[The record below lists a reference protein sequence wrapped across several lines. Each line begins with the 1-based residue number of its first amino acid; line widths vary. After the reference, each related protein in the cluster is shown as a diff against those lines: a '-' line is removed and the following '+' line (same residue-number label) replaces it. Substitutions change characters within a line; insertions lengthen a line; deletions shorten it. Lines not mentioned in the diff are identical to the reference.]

1 MSLGSLLRSQ
11 ARLQKP
17 QLDMEEDGDGEEEEE
32 VWEGEEDE
40 DMVHQPLSEWDL
52 ECL

>member
-1 MSLGSLLRSQ
+1 MALDSLLRSH

-17 QLDMEEDGDGEEEEE
+17 QLETEEDGDGEEEEE
-32 VWEGEEDE
+32 EGEGE
-40 DMVHQPLSEWDL
+40 MVHQPLSEWDL